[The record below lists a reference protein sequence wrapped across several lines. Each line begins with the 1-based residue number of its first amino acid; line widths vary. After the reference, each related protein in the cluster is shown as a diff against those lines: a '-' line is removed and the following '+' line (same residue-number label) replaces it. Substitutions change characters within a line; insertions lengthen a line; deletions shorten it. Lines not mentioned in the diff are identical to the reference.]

1 MGRGKAWTCLES
13 DKSYVDLVLRQRI
26 ADRPPG
32 AEITLRRFWKTV
44 HIKEE
49 EDGLLIT
56 LDHRNLKT
64 PSGTKLVLP
73 KDRRLLALLIA
84 NEWENQDEILKQ
96 HALPLTS
103 LASRA
108 IDGMQD
114 PKIRPGVI
122 DALMDYLETDTICYP
137 EEKPESLVKLQH
149 QYWDPLFN
157 LMKKNYG
164 VELALAEGFSP
175 AKQPEETVKVLRGV
189 VEDMDHW
196 ELAAFERA
204 VYASKSFVIALA
216 VCKGHLT
223 AHEASEAAHVEVRDQ
238 IRRWGE
244 VEDTHDVDYQDIRR
258 ALGSVACIL
267 VKA

>member
-1 MGRGKAWTCLES
+1 MLGLSPDKAPPAALASHCDPYYPIVRDNQPEMGRGKAWTCLES

-96 HALPLTS
+96 HALPLVS
-103 LASRA
+103 S
-108 IDGMQD
+108 
-114 PKIRPGVI
+114 
-122 DALMDYLETDTICYP
+122 
-137 EEKPESLVKLQH
+137 S
-149 QYWDPLFN
+149 
-157 LMKKNYG
+157 
-164 VELALAEGFSP
+164 
-175 AKQPEETVKVLRGV
+175 
-189 VEDMDHW
+189 
-196 ELAAFERA
+196 
-204 VYASKSFVIALA
+204 
-216 VCKGHLT
+216 
-223 AHEASEAAHVEVRDQ
+223 
-238 IRRWGE
+238 
-244 VEDTHDVDYQDIRR
+244 
-258 ALGSVACIL
+258 
-267 VKA
+267 